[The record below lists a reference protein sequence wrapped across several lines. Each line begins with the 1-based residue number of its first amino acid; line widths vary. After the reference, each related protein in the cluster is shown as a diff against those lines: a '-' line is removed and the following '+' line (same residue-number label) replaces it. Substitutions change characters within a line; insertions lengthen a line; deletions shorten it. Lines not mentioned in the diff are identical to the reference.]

1 MLKRK
6 FALTL
11 LLVGMMLSAGGCVAA
26 VLVGGAAGTVAYVK
40 GDFESTEKKS
50 VEQLYNAS
58 LRALESLNIPVI
70 SKVQDALSAQIEGR
84 NAEDKKVTVKIEAQ
98 ENDLSKIS
106 IRIGTFGDQA
116 QSRMI
121 YDKIKEYL

>member
-1 MLKRK
+1 MPKRK
-6 FALTL
+6 IIMML
-11 LLVGMMLSAGGCVAA
+11 LLLGMTLTVAGCVVALVAGGA
-26 VLVGGAAGTVAYVK
+26 VGTVAYVK
-40 GDFESTEKKS
+40 GDFEAIENEN

-58 LRALESLNIPVI
+58 LKALESLDIPVI
-70 SKVQDALSAQIEGR
+70 TKVQDALTANIEGR

-98 ENDLSKIS
+98 ENELSKIS
-106 IRIGTFGDQA
+106 IRSGTFGDQA